1 MALLFLRCVPV
12 TVIAFIA
19 RCCVMGSRSLKVTL
33 SSKKEGEV
41 DLETAR
47 LRLEPYND
55 SHYEG
60 LRRMDSDSVVMRYIN
75 NGIVKTPEETWES
88 IRRVKARWE
97 KYGFSWWAI
106 KEKSTGVIVGAAC
119 LQHLA
124 NVDGE
129 PLEIGWRLVP
139 AYNGKGYATEA
150 AKAIIAFGAEL
161 IGATYLVAVADPE
174 NIPSQRV
181 MQRLGMTYKAIERH
195 YDVPCVVYELD
206 IRSTD

>member
-1 MALLFLRCVPV
+1 M
-12 TVIAFIA
+12 
-19 RCCVMGSRSLKVTL
+19 
-33 SSKKEGEV
+33 

-47 LRLEPYND
+47 LRLEPWND

-60 LRRMDSDSVVMRYIN
+60 LRVMDSDAGVMRYIN
-75 NGIVKTPEETWES
+75 NGIVKTPEETREG
-88 IRRVKARWE
+88 IRRVNARWE

-106 KEKSTGVIVGAAC
+106 KEKPTGAIVGAAC

-124 NVDGE
+124 NVDGA

-139 AYNGKGYATEA
+139 EHTGKGYATEA
-150 AKAIIAFGAEL
+150 AEAIIAFAAERV
-161 IGATYLVAVADPE
+161 GATYLVAVAEPE

-181 MQRLGMTYKAIERH
+181 MQRLGMTWKAIEEH

-206 IRSTD
+206 IRRPD